1 MSLTER
7 DLKVIW
13 HPYTQMQTAQP
24 PVPIVR
30 GEGACLYDEDGKKYI
45 DAVSSWWVNIHG
57 HAHPYIA
64 KKVAEQLTKLE
75 HVIFAGFT
83 HPTAVELAERLLAI
97 LPDNQQKAF
106 YSDNGSTATEV
117 AIKMCL
123 QYWNNQGNQRTK
135 ILAFKNAYHGD
146 TFGAMA
152 VSGRSAFTAP
162 FDSLL
167 FEVEFIDL
175 PNENNL
181 DSLKF
186 QISNLKST
194 LPVSYLNH
202 WYRAQVVC

>member
-1 MSLTER
+1 MA
-7 DLKVIW
+7 
-13 HPYTQMQTAQP
+13 PYTQMKTVQP

-97 LPDNQQKAF
+97 LPNNQQKAF

-117 AIKMCL
+117 AIKCACSIGTTRETSAL
-123 QYWNNQGNQRTK
+123 KYWHLKMLTTA
-135 ILAFKNAYHGD
+135 IPLAQWPLAAAAHLPRLLIRY
-146 TFGAMA
+146 
-152 VSGRSAFTAP
+152 
-162 FDSLL
+162 L

-175 PNENNL
+175 P
-181 DSLKF
+181 K
-186 QISNLKST
+186 
-194 LPVSYLNH
+194 
-202 WYRAQVVC
+202 